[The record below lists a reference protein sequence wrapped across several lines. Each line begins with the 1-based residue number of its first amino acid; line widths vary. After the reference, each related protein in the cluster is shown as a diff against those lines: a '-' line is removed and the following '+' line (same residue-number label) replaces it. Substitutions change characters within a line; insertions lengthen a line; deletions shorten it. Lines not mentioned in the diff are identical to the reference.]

1 MFCALSVLL
10 CSVQYCAALFCTGL
24 FCCGALPQ
32 PLFVH
37 FINFLQLKT
46 QVSSLCSVLG
56 AVLCS
61 QLPPY
66 RSVSV
71 CSTYYVQLL
80 PSVEYQ
86 IHRMNASQAGRQAYV
101 HRGRRQAEPVSSS
114 SSSSANAG
122 TDNVSVFVYLLHWC
136 VYLCF
141 VHSVRSLGTFR
152 WLVRSM
158 CAKQRQQHS
167 TTYTHYQNS
176 HTYTYTHTCVSG
188 LAALSLLIS
197 FRS

>member
-10 CSVQYCAALFCTGL
+10 CSVQHCAVLLWCSASAVVCSLYKFSSAKNSSQLALFCAR
-24 FCCGALPQ
+24 CCA
-32 PLFVH
+32 
-37 FINFLQLKT
+37 
-46 QVSSLCSVLG
+46 
-56 AVLCS
+56 CS

-167 TTYTHYQNS
+167 TTHTHYQNS
-176 HTYTYTHTCVSG
+176 HTYTYHVRVY
-188 LAALSLLIS
+188 LAWPR
-197 FRS
+197 FHCMRS

>member
-10 CSVQYCAALFCTGL
+10 CSVQHCAALYWAALYCAVLLWCSASAVVCSLYKFSSAKNSSQLALFCARCCAVLSVAAVSVGLGL
-24 FCCGALPQ
+24 FNVLRTAFAFSGISNTQNECQ
-32 PLFVH
+32 P
-37 FINFLQLKT
+37 
-46 QVSSLCSVLG
+46 
-56 AVLCS
+56 
-61 QLPPY
+61 
-66 RSVSV
+66 
-71 CSTYYVQLL
+71 
-80 PSVEYQ
+80 
-86 IHRMNASQAGRQAYV
+86 GRQAYV

-167 TTYTHYQNS
+167 TTHTHHQNS
-176 HTYTYTHTCVSG
+176 HTYTYHVRVY
-188 LAALSLLIS
+188 LAWPR
-197 FRS
+197 FHCMRS